1 MENFL
6 FFSVI
11 LDTCLGDSLLKMAC
25 LLFRELLK
33 GPLYYA
39 FTITWACFMYWRTS
53 PIAIASI
60 CNLCAGDGIV
70 SRTIFVYVFFFCL
83 VRFGFL
89 HAAWLFKHIYT
100 YTPKYWTQIYI
111 KVLNSF
117 TAPFRYGRYCGE
129 AFRKSE
135 TSLQQQQNNYWHCR
149 YGNCWFLGL
158 HRVTHI
164 ASGDR
169 NISQNLLGFLLMET
183 SKQIHVLFLLLWI
196 HSRKHGGDSRVLE
209 RVPCFCSR
217 RIPSTE
223 HQSWWQ
229 SDGNSLASFLVGSFV
244 LQGEIVGLNIFTCSN
259 SIY

>member
-164 ASGDR
+164 ASGAR
-169 NISQNLLGFLLMET
+169 NISKNFWDFYGWKFWTDSCSISLPLDICKKAPRWFLG
-183 SKQIHVLFLLLWI
+183 SWSCPLFLLLWNPI
-196 HSRKHGGDSRVLE
+196 HWAPSLMTIWRFPSRPSWLEVL
-209 RVPCFCSR
+209 FY
-217 RIPSTE
+217 
-223 HQSWWQ
+223 
-229 SDGNSLASFLVGSFV
+229 N
-244 LQGEIVGLNIFTCSN
+244 
-259 SIY
+259 